1 MKASAGCRAGPA
13 ELRTS
18 PLEIAATDSD
28 GMCNEVARANLHKII
43 RFGWIVKKEFAKT
56 MSFGGRLAEERKR
69 LGLKQ
74 AEFAALVGTDVPK
87 QSLYENDRRELRAD
101 YLARLADAKVDV
113 IYVLTNQR
121 MEGSWL
127 GPGASELLSAYLCLP
142 PDMQQALADLAARL
156 RDHFTGGPGRSLH
169 SRTAEYRAEEPG

>member
-1 MKASAGCRAGPA
+1 
-13 ELRTS
+13 
-18 PLEIAATDSD
+18 
-28 GMCNEVARANLHKII
+28 
-43 RFGWIVKKEFAKT
+43 

-113 IYVLTNQR
+113 VYVLTAQR
-121 MEGSWL
+121 SEGAWL
-127 GPGASELLSAYLCLP
+127 TEGASALLSSYLCLP
-142 PDMQQALADLAARL
+142 HDVQTGLVAFAESLAAQ
-156 RDHFTGGPGRSLH
+156 FSQSG
-169 SRTAEYRAEEPG
+169 SRTVHARQSDYRAGGADSA